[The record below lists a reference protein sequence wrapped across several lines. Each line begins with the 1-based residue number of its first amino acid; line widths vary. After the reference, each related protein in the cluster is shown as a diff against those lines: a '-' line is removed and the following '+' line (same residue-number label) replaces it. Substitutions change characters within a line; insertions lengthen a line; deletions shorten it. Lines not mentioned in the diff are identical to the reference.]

1 VADPEI
7 VVRGRGDFRDLNRD
21 VAAAE
26 ARFSKMGQTIKRGLA
41 TSALAGTAALVKL
54 GVDSV
59 RAGSAAE
66 QSIGATETVFGK
78 YADTVIR
85 RSKEAADSVGLSAN
99 QYRELANVTGA
110 TLANAGTPLKQVTK
124 LTAELTRRAAD
135 MAATYGGTTKE
146 AIESVSSLLRGEA
159 DPIERYGV
167 SIKQSDVNARL
178 AAQGL
183 DKLTGA
189 ALKQAEQQAR
199 LDLLM
204 QQTSKTAGQFGR
216 ESDTIAGKGQRLGAK
231 VEDLEAKFSDLLIP
245 ALSAAADWASEE
257 LVPALDDLHGWLS
270 DNSDEFA
277 SLASSVKDTVVPAL
291 QGAVDV
297 VGEAVELFSDL
308 PAPVKEFG
316 IQAALAA
323 AVLPKVTAAT
333 TVMTKA
339 VGKYTTAADAAAARS
354 AAMGSAMRTAAGV
367 GGMVALTQ
375 GATASN
381 EAISL
386 LSSTAGGA
394 LLGFSVGG
402 PWGAAIGAGA
412 GGLLGL
418 AQATSDADKAARE
431 STTTWSTYASTLDNV
446 TGATTR
452 ATEAMALEELRAAGL
467 LKAATDLGIN
477 RTTLVQGVLGEADAR
492 AKVAEAIK
500 AEVAALREKGFGE
513 VVDAQ
518 GKVKRL
524 TDEEIIA
531 RNKNLSAITAEI
543 GEIQKATQAKREDI
557 LITAQIPDKVITE
570 ILTPGLVDSKR
581 EVRALARSYALTP
594 DQVKT
599 VLEVTGVASAVKD
612 VDRFSAAVGVEA
624 PKKAKEGGKK
634 TGKAVTD
641 GATEGLIPGLKAFK
655 QQLTSGTKGAADKA
669 VGPARTGGGQVGSNL
684 GAGMYTGMDLWLG
697 PIYAKGYQM
706 GKAGVDGAKAGAA
719 TRSPSRETIW
729 VGRMLGEG
737 MTVGMDA
744 TAPAVG
750 VAGRRLGKKAVREI
764 LAGVTGGLDGV
775 EATLDRITKL
785 VEKSI
790 KGKNQDKREKAVLKS
805 LKDQYAALR
814 ANGRAQDAINQQLE
828 DARGLLEQATS
839 AYNDYANAARDAVT
853 ATGNITQLGR
863 QDDGTVSLTSL
874 LNELEKAANDADR
887 FVDLSEKLA
896 GMGLSKESIDQIL
909 AAGPSAALATVEAI
923 ETGGQEAV
931 NRINDLQG
939 RLAAA
944 GTRLGQDMAGRYY
957 QAGVDAAQG
966 LINGLS
972 SQLAALQAVAQ
983 QLGDALII
991 STKKKLKS
999 KSPSKVFEGIGQDV
1013 VAGLSLGID
1022 DTVASRSGASLAASL
1037 VKGFDNPQLAADVLS
1052 SSSSAA
1058 TIAVRLS
1065 AAQVSQLQRGREI
1078 QMDLDYARSNGVLGT
1093 TF

>member
-1 VADPEI
+1 
-7 VVRGRGDFRDLNRD
+7 N
-21 VAAAE
+21 
-26 ARFSKMGQTIKRGLA
+26 S
-41 TSALAGTAALVKL
+41 
-54 GVDSV
+54 
-59 RAGSAAE
+59 
-66 QSIGATETVFGK
+66 GA
-78 YADTVIR
+78 
-85 RSKEAADSVGLSAN
+85 
-99 QYRELANVTGA
+99 
-110 TLANAGTPLKQVTK
+110 PLKQVTK

-183 DKLTGA
+183 DKLTGSA
-189 ALKQAEQQAR
+189 RKQAEQQAR

-245 ALSAAADWASEE
+245 ALSAAADWASEDV
-257 LVPALDDLHGWLS
+257 VPALDDLHGWLS

-277 SLASSVKDTVVPAL
+277 SLASTVGDTVVPAL

-308 PAPVKEFG
+308 PAPVKEFAAQAG
-316 IQAALAA
+316 VAAL
-323 AVLPKVTAAT
+323 VLPKVAAAT
-333 TVMTKA
+333 TVVTNA

-375 GATASN
+375 GATSSN

-418 AQATSDADKAARE
+418 AQATGEADRAARE
-431 STTTWSTYASTLDNV
+431 SATTWATYASTLDNV

-452 ATEAMALEELRAAGL
+452 ATEAMVLEELRAGKLLSTAGQ
-467 LKAATDLGIN
+467 LGIDKA
-477 RTTLVQGVLGEADAR
+477 TLVQGILGETNAR
-492 AKVAEAIK
+492 KTLLSAIEVEDQAIRGLVASYEEQFKTSTSRRSDEAKAMAEEFTSRRERLDLLK
-500 AEVAALREKGFGE
+500 AEV
-513 VVDAQ
+513 
-518 GKVKRL
+518 
-524 TDEEIIA
+524 
-531 RNKNLSAITAEI
+531 
-543 GEIQKATQAKREDI
+543 GEINNATAAKREDI
-557 LITAQIPDKVITE
+557 LVMAQIPDAVITKIE
-570 ILTPGLVDSKR
+570 TPGLVDSKR

-594 DQVKT
+594 AQVKT

-634 TGKAVTD
+634 AGRAIPE
-641 GATEGLIPGLKAFK
+641 GATEGLVPGLKALK
-655 QQLTSGTKGAADKA
+655 QQLKGGVQGATDNAK
-669 VGPARTGGGQVGSNL
+669 GPALVGGTEVGTNI
-684 GAGMYTGMDLWLG
+684 GAGQYHGMDRWIV
-697 PIYAKGYQM
+697 PIFGKGYQM

-737 MTVGMDA
+737 MAVGMDA
-744 TAPAVG
+744 TTPVVGRAAVN
-750 VAGRRLGKKAVREI
+750 LGKKAVAEI

-785 VEKSI
+785 IQKSI
-790 KGKNQDKREKAVLKS
+790 KGKNDEKREKAVLKS

-814 ANGRAQDAINQQLE
+814 ANGAAQDAINAKLE

-874 LNELEKAANDADR
+874 LNELENAANDADR

-931 NRINDLQG
+931 TRINELQG

-966 LINGLS
+966 LINGLN
-972 SQLAALQAVAQ
+972 SQLAALQAIAE
-983 QLGDALII
+983 QLGDALIKA
-991 STKKKLKS
+991 TKKKLKS

-1013 VAGLSLGID
+1013 VA
-1022 DTVASRSGASLAASL
+1022 
-1037 VKGFDNPQLAADVLS
+1037 
-1052 SSSSAA
+1052 
-1058 TIAVRLS
+1058 
-1065 AAQVSQLQRGREI
+1065 
-1078 QMDLDYARSNGVLGT
+1078 
-1093 TF
+1093 